1 MSHNTILIKDFA
13 VSHPI
18 HNQIGAVFI
27 PVSDMERSIAWYSC
41 LFDLPLHD
49 TSHEGRIYDVPM
61 QGTRLILDSHKPV
74 DQNSVQPLCLF
85 WTDDIATAYEYLEQN
100 GVPILSSVQ
109 DIGSVSFLLFEDP
122 DHNRLMICQ
131 KNG

>member
-1 MSHNTILIKDFA
+1 

-18 HNQIGAVFI
+18 QNQIGAVFI
-27 PVSDMERSIAWYSC
+27 PVSDMARSIAWYSR
-41 LFDLPLHD
+41 LFNLPLRD

-61 QGTRLILDSHKPV
+61 QGAGLILDSHKPV

-85 WTDDIATAYEYLEQN
+85 WTDDIAAAYEYLQQN
-100 GVPILSSVQ
+100 NVPILSSVQ

-122 DHNRLMICQ
+122 DYNRLMICQ